1 MPLIEFMK
9 NSRYVLWFCFFVVFI
24 FSCQKNFEQEIGQ
37 TKTFLAKEKY
47 AEAIKE
53 ADKILA
59 IKELAEVY
67 NLRGVA
73 WLSTKQTEKALQDFN
88 KAIKLGG
95 ENLSYK
101 YFYNRGNAFLELGKA
116 EDAWRDYEK
125 AAELDSTVFEIYWNK
140 ANALAQLNRHNEAQT
155 DFDRAI
161 SLNPNNHTIY
171 LQRGVSFLTLK
182 NYTKAQADFGKTIE
196 LKPDLAQAYYLWAV
210 AEMNL
215 SDQKTVEYLQKAKNL
230 GSAEAEVLLEKGT
243 KNK

>member
-1 MPLIEFMK
+1 MK
-9 NSRYVLWFCFFVVFI
+9 NKQYILWIWFFVVFI
-24 FSCQKNFEQEIGQ
+24 FSCQKNFEQEIAQ
-37 TKTFLAKEKY
+37 TKTFLASEKY

-73 WLSTKQTEKALQDFN
+73 LLSTEQSEKALQDFN
-88 KAIKLGG
+88 KAIKLGE

-101 YFYNRGNAFLELGKA
+101 YFYNRGNTFLKLGKA

-155 DFDRAI
+155 DFDKAI
-161 SLNPNNHTIY
+161 SLNPKNQTMY
-171 LQRGVSFLTLK
+171 LQRGVSLLALK
-182 NYTKAQADFGKTIE
+182 NYAKAQADFGKSIE

-210 AEMNL
+210 AEMSL
-215 SDQKTVEYLQKAKNL
+215 SDQKTTEYLEKAKSL
-230 GSAEAEVLLEKGT
+230 GSAEAEVLLEQRK
-243 KNK
+243 